1 MGENTCKS
9 NEININ
15 ENLELRNLKGKNGIH
30 TNSFHL
36 ITHLNSEETF
46 QKCIIYCEKIEK
58 ESIIKWW
65 IYANAERN
73 NSNINMFL

>member
-1 MGENTCKS
+1 MAEQSMKKALYATCHSSSIVQMGENTCKS

-46 QKCIIYCEKIEK
+46 Q
-58 ESIIKWW
+58 
-65 IYANAERN
+65 NALFIVRKLKKN
-73 NSNINMFL
+73 